1 MNAHADQLTE
11 DDQNDLTAVSPQIKA
26 QILAEA
32 LPTSAIS
39 TARPS
44 SSNTAAMR

>member
-1 MNAHADQLTE
+1 MTQLTNLNLGMN
-11 DDQNDLTAVSPQIKA
+11 DDLTAVSPQIKA

-32 LPTSAIS
+32 LPTSAIT

-44 SSNTAAMR
+44 SSNTAAMP